1 MSWWLPH
8 HFDAKRPYLQARG
21 RILRAVREWFDLAE
35 FDEVQTPVLQVCPVM
50 DAHIHGF
57 QTSLKGPD
65 LSVLRDMYLHTSPE
79 FAMKKLLVAG
89 CESIYQIAP
98 VFRNGDQSRL
108 HSPEFTLLEWY
119 RAGTHYAAMM
129 DDTVALLRHVAT
141 AIDVRECRFDGRVC
155 DVFADWQKISVREAF
170 DYYAGIDLDRY
181 LDDVEGFR
189 AQVRAV
195 TGHAAP
201 DDGWDDLFFRVMADK
216 IEPHLGQGTATI
228 LYDYPVCMAS
238 LARRS
243 PDDERYAERFEVYV
257 CGVELA
263 NAFSELTDAD
273 EQRARF
279 ETEMAHKQAL
289 YGERYPLDEEFLAAL
304 AHGMPP
310 SSGNALGLDRL
321 VMVMSGAQHID
332 QVLWAPVEI

>member
-8 HFDAKRPYLQARG
+8 HFEAKKPYLQARG
-21 RILRAVREWFDLAE
+21 RVFRAVRDWFDDAG

-65 LSVLRDMYLHTSPE
+65 LQVMREMYLHTSPE

-89 CESIYQIAP
+89 CERIYQLAP

-119 RAGTHYAAMM
+119 RAHTDYHAMM
-129 DDTVALLRHVAT
+129 DDSTGLLRYVAD
-141 AIDVRECRFDGRVC
+141 ALGVRVYRYGGVVC
-155 DVFADWQKISVREAF
+155 DPFAPLQKISVREAF
-170 DYYAGIDLDRY
+170 ATYADIDLDLY
-181 LDDVEGFR
+181 LDDVQGFR
-189 AQVRAV
+189 ACVRAV

-216 IEPHLGQGTATI
+216 IEPHLGQGAATI

-243 PDDERYAERFEVYV
+243 PSDARYAERFELYV

-273 EQRARF
+273 EQRQRF
-279 ETEMAHKQAL
+279 EDEMALKQRL
-289 YGERYPLDEEFLAAL
+289 YGERYPLDEEFLA
-304 AHGMPP
+304 P
-310 SSGNALGLDRL
+310 SYIFRNLEDISR
-321 VMVMSGAQHID
+321 
-332 QVLWAPVEI
+332 